1 VLQCVAV
8 SCRVMHCVAVAF
20 MSRPLS
26 TACIACLR
34 DMTICMG
41 DVKHLDGDTAQGYLG
56 CITYTGVI
64 LVLQ

>member
-1 VLQCVAV
+1 VCCSELQCVAV
-8 SCRVMHCVAVAF
+8 GF
-20 MSRPLS
+20 MSCPLS
-26 TACIACLR
+26 TACIDYLR

-41 DVKHLDGDTAQGYLG
+41 DVKYFGDDTAQGYLG